1 MVLHMKSQRNLLY
14 AGVAALP
21 WFTFWVVLLDVL
33 RPEYDYRY
41 KAVSE
46 LGVLGAPHMVWM
58 NVLGFVGTGLLLAA
72 FALGYKS
79 LKSPRSPGY
88 LPLLVTALLFMGTA
102 IPGQMTEGLDPDPNY
117 TSTITIIHL
126 FFSLTSFI
134 AWLIAHF
141 SIIRHAAKPLRRLSA
156 ITMLVVV
163 GLFVASAS
171 GALSGMP
178 GLVQR
183 INFGIFLGWYA
194 IAALLLLKTTR
205 RDA

>member
-1 MVLHMKSQRNLLY
+1 MNSRRNLLY
-14 AGVAALP
+14 AGLVALP
-21 WFTFWVVLLDVL
+21 WLTFWVVLLDLL
-33 RPEYDYRY
+33 RPEYDYRH

-46 LGVLGAPHMVWM
+46 LGALGAPHMVWM
-58 NVLGFVGTGLLLAA
+58 NVLGFVGTGLLLGA

-79 LKSPRSPGY
+79 LKSPRAPGY
-88 LPLLVTALLFMGTA
+88 LSLLITALLFMGTA
-102 IPGQMTEGLDPDPNY
+102 IPTQMNEGLDPDPNY
-117 TSTITIIHL
+117 TSMITIIHL
-126 FFSLTSFI
+126 FFALTSFI
-134 AWLIAHF
+134 AWLIAQF
-141 SIIRHAAKPLRRLSA
+141 AIIRHAARPLRKLSA
-156 ITMLVVV
+156 ITVLVIV

-183 INFGIFLGWYA
+183 INFGIFLGWYV